1 VAITPLLGHA
11 KLQPRAVLKVVI
23 SAPNSVSQVE
33 EFVIRAGAAP
43 TAESLCQAPGVNT
56 PGTCHAP

>member
-1 VAITPLLGHA
+1 
-11 KLQPRAVLKVVI
+11 VLELVI

-43 TAESLCQAPGVNT
+43 IVESLCQAPGVRT